1 METVHLRINE
11 GVYEHVMWLLKQFDP
26 KDVEIISEEF
36 LRTKAELEQDL
47 RAIEAGEMKMYSL
60 EEFEK
65 ETDEFLKKI
74 ED

>member
-36 LRTKAELEQDL
+36 LRTKAELEEDL
-47 RAIEAGEMKMYSL
+47 RAIEAGEMKMYTF

-65 ETDEFLKKI
+65 ETDEFLKKY